1 MTSVRR
7 NSGPAPQPTRRAE
20 QDKPAPRPAATPAR
34 PSSPQPTATPARPSG
49 PQATATP
56 TRPSGPQPTA
66 TPARPTGPQAQA
78 ENKPNL
84 LQRASNAFNNVIT
97 ESYQD
102 AKALQQHS
110 NPVMRAVGNYSVA
123 VRDTVS
129 NVNKTVDESIQYW
142 QGVNNPA
149 GRVMGTL
156 AGMGKG
162 FTAPLRAVDH
172 NGTNESRNQAAI
184 ETGIQLLTAG
194 ATKVAGPAMQALA
207 KTPVGQAVTRY
218 ADDVAR
224 SPLGQAAMAKLSQV
238 GSAASW
244 LNQAPSRLL
253 SKSSVGQALL
263 GAEARTRAVAQAIN
277 NFQFGNA
284 GSEASQLARAINQ
297 LGTPRAPAPDAAEV
311 RPRFPFQNNPDVGP
325 ETGFDFG
332 TRKENGALWSGKGQ
346 PRAAATGNHLG
357 STPAQAKAEA
367 WTANDGDWM
376 TVNRPR
382 WAAVSRDFVRNSD
395 SVTYYTGT
403 PRGQINTN
411 SIGWT
416 DEIPTALYEG
426 KPITFVFEP
435 DPPPAYYD
443 FSKPMQ
449 TTWSPT
455 NVLPNQ

>member
-1 MTSVRR
+1 VLEPLEQVSQEFAMTSVRR
-7 NSGPAPQPTRRAE
+7 PSSPAPQHTRRAE
-20 QDKPAPRPAATPAR
+20 QDKPAPKPATTPAQSSAPRPAATPAR
-34 PSSPQPTATPARPSG
+34 PSA
-49 PQATATP
+49 
-56 TRPSGPQPTA
+56 
-66 TPARPTGPQAQA
+66 PQAQA

-84 LQRASNAFNNVIT
+84 LQRASNSFNNLMT

-102 AKALQQHS
+102 AKALQQSS
-110 NPVMRAVGNYSVA
+110 NPAMRAVGNYSVA

-172 NGTNESRNQAAI
+172 NGTNESRNQALI
-184 ETGIQLLTAG
+184 ETGIQLVTAG

-224 SPLGQAAMAKLSQV
+224 SPLGQAAMAKMTQV

-253 SKSSVGQALL
+253 GKSSVGQALL
-263 GAEARTRAVAQAIN
+263 GAETRTRAVAQAIN
-277 NFQFGNA
+277 NFQFGRA
-284 GSEASQLARAINQ
+284 GSDVSQLARGINQ
-297 LGTPRAPAPDAAEV
+297 LGTPRTPAPAAAEV

-325 ETGFDFG
+325 ETGFAFG
-332 TRKENGALWSGKGQ
+332 SRKENGALWSGKGQ

-357 STPAQAKAEA
+357 STPAQAQAEA
-367 WTANDGDWM
+367 WTANNGDWM

-395 SVTYYTGT
+395 SLTYYTGT

-416 DEIPTALYEG
+416 DELPTALYEG

-435 DPPPAYYD
+435 DPGPAYYD

-449 TTWSPT
+449 TTYSPT
-455 NVLPNQ
+455 NVFPNQ